1 MSKKDELIEPSGAL
15 LAELRGMIAEARE
28 QVAQLAN
35 AALTMLYWQIGK
47 RISRDILGEKRADY
61 GKQIVASLGRQLA
74 TEFGAG
80 FGEKNLH
87 RMIPL
92 RNADVFSSALI
103 CEYLRHLRFYKSL
116 SLETGEALSTR
127 LKQLGV

>member
-1 MSKKDELIEPSGAL
+1 MSTKDELIEPPGAL

-61 GKQIVASLGRQLA
+61 GKQIVASLRRQLA

-80 FGEKNLH
+80 SGEKNLH
-87 RMIPL
+87 RMIPQK
-92 RNADVFSSALI
+92 NTDVFSSALI
-103 CEYLRHLRFYKSL
+103 CENLRHLPFNNSL
-116 SLETGEALSTR
+116 FLGAGEALRAR
-127 LKQLGV
+127 LYPLGV

>member
-1 MSKKDELIEPSGAL
+1 MSKKDELIGPSGAL

-74 TEFGAG
+74 TDLGAG

-87 RMIPL
+87 RMIPQ
-92 RNADVFSSALI
+92 RIADVFSTILI
-103 CEYLRHLRFYKSL
+103 CENLCHLWMNYSL
-116 SLETGEALSTR
+116 SLGTGEALRAR
-127 LKQLGV
+127 LYPLGV